1 MNTTDLEEIRSN
13 QLTKH
18 SYVYVHKY
26 DEQDWNELIMSDM
39 LEDFEDGND
48 FLRVN

>member
-1 MNTTDLEEIRSN
+1 MNTTNLEEIRSN

-26 DEQDWNELIMSDM
+26 DEEDWMELFNSD
-39 LEDFEDGND
+39 LVEEYEDGKA
-48 FLRVN
+48 FLRAN

>member
-13 QLTKH
+13 YLTKH

-26 DEQDWNELIMSDM
+26 DEQDWNELMMSDM
-39 LEDFEDGND
+39 LEDFEDGKD